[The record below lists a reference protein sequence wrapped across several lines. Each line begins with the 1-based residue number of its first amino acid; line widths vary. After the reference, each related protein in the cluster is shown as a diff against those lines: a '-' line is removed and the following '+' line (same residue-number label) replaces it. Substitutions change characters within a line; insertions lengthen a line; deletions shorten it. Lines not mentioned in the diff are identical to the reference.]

1 MCIRDRISYAPWNEF
16 IPGSAGKILDIMKV
30 RIDSDDPYNL
40 SLIHIFNSPFTSSRI
55 PFIVNPVFFNVHDA
69 VDLSISISVCKEAA
83 TLLINNSPCCQKRI
97 FLFSNSTPN
106 EETPVSY
113 THLISTSVSGAIH

>member
-1 MCIRDRISYAPWNEF
+1 MTVSMEGACSPYFKFTPT
-16 IPGSAGKILDIMKV
+16 ILV
-30 RIDSDDPYNL
+30 TVSR
-40 SLIHIFNSPFTSSRI
+40 FNSPFTSSRI
-55 PFIVNPVFFNVHDA
+55 PFIVNPVFFNVHNA

-106 EETPVSY
+106 EETPFVNASFRRK
-113 THLISTSVSGAIH
+113 STSSIRE